1 MRIDIDSMPE
11 EIDSLVRQ
19 KMQLEIERKAIQ
31 KEEQTEDNIKK
42 IDGLNKTI
50 NELDEKITKL
60 KTQWEL
66 EKNSI
71 MDEAQIKEEIEKTK
85 AQIDIAE
92 RDADLERAAEL
103 KYGKMIEL
111 QKRLEDVQKMLKK
124 NLKISF

>member
-66 EKNSI
+66 EKTVLW
-71 MDEAQIKEEIEKTK
+71 M
-85 AQIDIAE
+85 
-92 RDADLERAAEL
+92 RL
-103 KYGKMIEL
+103 KS
-111 QKRLEDVQKMLKK
+111 KK
-124 NLKISF
+124 K